1 MNGEMLVFH
10 IVCAVLV
17 TGFAVLATGQLAR
30 LYGLCGWQANAYM
43 KEFYERHLKSCWI
56 LLLMAVE
63 YIAISLIEAE
73 GAWQI
78 IIWAV
83 FLVAVCVEGWLY
95 LKKIRWDGERTP
107 GKGADRRIW
116 RIDWAVRRAISFF
129 GVSDYE
135 LFIDIYSCYRCSF
148 WGDFKAVCQKKQDN
162 LIFIVSFTS
171 LRIKIHGP
179 TTCF

>member
-1 MNGEMLVFH
+1 MNGEMLVLH

-63 YIAISLIEAE
+63 YITISLIEAE

-107 GKGADRRIW
+107 LTRRE
-116 RIDWAVRRAISFF
+116 RALIGVAGGLTGLFAALSLFSALAIMSF
-129 GVSDYE
+129 
-135 LFIDIYSCYRCSF
+135 L
-148 WGDFKAVCQKKQDN
+148 
-162 LIFIVSFTS
+162 LIFIPVIVALSGAILKPFVKKSKT
-171 LRIKIHGP
+171 I
-179 TTCF
+179 